1 MDGFFDT
8 IIELLQR
15 YIGQP
20 ILFVMENYVGLF
32 ESIVGPPGFMLAFA
46 LPIAAGFA
54 LIFALK
60 PGQAFIWF
68 RRDLIDGIAVAVR
81 IRYNP
86 NWRSEGSDRRDT
98 YDWRHNSV
106 IIEVPTPNGPRR
118 HIDKPVEQKN
128 LAPKIRR
135 QVYKRALHEIR
146 YSLNVSDTVEERNI
160 NQAIHEDYYDFPLR
174 DPVPVRLIPPKQ
186 EEGRIWFRVVKQKS
200 LKGK

>member
-8 IIELLQR
+8 IIELLLR

-20 ILFVMENYVGLF
+20 ILFVMEKYVGLF
-32 ESIVGPPGFMLAFA
+32 ESIFGPRGFMLAFA

-68 RRDLIDGIAVAVR
+68 RRDLIDGLAVAVR

-86 NWRSEGSDRRDT
+86 DWRSEGSDRRDT

-106 IIEVPTPNGPRR
+106 IIEVPTPADPAATSTSRWNRR
-118 HIDKPVEQKN
+118 IS
-128 LAPKIRR
+128 RR
-135 QVYKRALHEIR
+135 RFADR
-146 YSLNVSDTVEERNI
+146 YISGHSTKF
-160 NQAIHEDYYDFPLR
+160 ATA
-174 DPVPVRLIPPKQ
+174 
-186 EEGRIWFRVVKQKS
+186 
-200 LKGK
+200 